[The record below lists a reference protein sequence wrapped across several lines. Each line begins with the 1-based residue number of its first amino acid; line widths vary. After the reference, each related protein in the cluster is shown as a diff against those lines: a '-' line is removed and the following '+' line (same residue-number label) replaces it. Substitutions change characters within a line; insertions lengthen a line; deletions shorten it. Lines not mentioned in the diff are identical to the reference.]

1 MRLRLDDIAQKMLR
15 SGYTSR
21 DVDTDKFVNRIVE
34 ILDIDNDLF
43 SLVADEMQIIEEEYN
58 E

>member
-1 MRLRLDDIAQKMLR
+1 MRLRLDDIAQKMLQ